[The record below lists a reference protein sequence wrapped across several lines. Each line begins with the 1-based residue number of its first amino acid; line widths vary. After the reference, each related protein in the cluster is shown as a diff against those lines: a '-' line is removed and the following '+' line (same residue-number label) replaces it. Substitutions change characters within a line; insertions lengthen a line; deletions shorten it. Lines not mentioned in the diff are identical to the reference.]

1 MLLKVVAEAENQSQS
16 SSQKTRKCR
25 VCKCQTI
32 VWPSRSPNCSD
43 CKQAL
48 DKLALCALKEDQM
61 DWWKKACADKNKLHK
76 LVERYLQDRQKQTA
90 SKTRRPFNLT
100 EYVEEEAAS
109 GLVAETSNHSRTEIM
124 HETNSYI
131 LHKHF
136 FLRLLYV
143 RMYVYLCTYV
153 TSDFMFSSYSL
164 AG

>member
-25 VCKCQTI
+25 VCQRQTI
-32 VWPSRSPNCSD
+32 GWPSRNPNCSD

-109 GLVAETSNHSRTEIM
+109 GLVAETSNHSRTEIT

-131 LHKHF
+131 LNEHF
-136 FLRLLYV
+136 FPCLLYV
-143 RMYVYLCTYV
+143 CILVYVCNL
-153 TSDFMFSSYSL
+153 
-164 AG
+164 